1 METWIKEAISKWNLV
16 KTKQNHGASNADIEN
31 AENILNFKFPAD
43 FKNLYLAVN
52 GFQDLDWQEHMLYF
66 WPIERIIE
74 EYAESSDEDFIG
86 FCDFLLAS
94 HFIGFKK
101 SQSGIFKLYSNM
113 KKAEDNP
120 IAKTFQEAV
129 GMINSSSDLIY

>member
-1 METWIKEAISKWNLV
+1 METWINEAISKWNLA
-16 KTKQNHGASNADIEN
+16 KTKQNHGAGIADIEN

-43 FKNLYLAVN
+43 FKKLYLVVN
-52 GFQDLDWQEHMLYF
+52 GFQDLDWQEHMFYF
-66 WPIERIIE
+66 QPFDRIIE
-74 EYAESSDEDFIG
+74 EYAESWDEDFIG

-101 SQSGIFKLYSNM
+101 SQSGIFKLYSTM

-120 IAKTFQEAV
+120 IADTFQDAV
-129 GMINSSSDLIY
+129 GMINSRSDLIY

>member
-1 METWIKEAISKWNLV
+1 MEIWINEAISKWNMT
-16 KTKQNHGASNADIEN
+16 KTRLNHGASIADIEK
-31 AENILNFKFPAD
+31 AENILSFKFPDD
-43 FKNLYLAVN
+43 FKKLYLIVN
-52 GFQDLDWQEHMLYF
+52 GFQHLDWQEHMFYF

-74 EYAESSDEDFIG
+74 EYTGSSDENFVG

-101 SQSGIFKLYSNM
+101 NQNGIFKLYSSMRN
-113 KKAEDNP
+113 AEDNQ